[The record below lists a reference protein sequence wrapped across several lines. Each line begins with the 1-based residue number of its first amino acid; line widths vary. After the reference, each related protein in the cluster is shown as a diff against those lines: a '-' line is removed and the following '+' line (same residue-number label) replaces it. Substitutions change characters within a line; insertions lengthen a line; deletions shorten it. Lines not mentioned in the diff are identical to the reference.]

1 MCHNISDIMPNIGGV
16 SEAEGRAG
24 CEWQGSIPR
33 AEV

>member
-1 MCHNISDIMPNIGGV
+1 MCLNISGIMANIGDV

-24 CEWQGSIPR
+24 CEGQGSIPR